1 MARKSPWQEFAEN
14 FQGVYGTF
22 QKIGQDIETG
32 RIMDDE
38 KFTAEGKAGAGLSGS
53 ALEKAR
59 YKALGDIYTK
69 YGNAKDGLAVRTQL
83 AGLESAERKNE
94 LDAATLQEQIKQNGL
109 LKSALMNAQVYST
122 TASGNNSNAS
132 ANNTNA
138 LTPYQI
144 AKLEADTDGVM
155 SQIAERNALLDGKV
169 AQQAATL
176 DATRAGI
183 GQTEAQTDEIT
194 QLLPGKVA
202 AQLAGLELTT
212 AQTNR
217 IEELLSGEKA
227 LQGQQL
233 KDAIAAIGLTEA
245 NTKRVLDL
253 LPGQIQAQTDASALS
268 GANLASVTAGT
279 AATEANT
286 AGQVLKNESDQA
298 AADIQAMETGFL
310 TQINDPAF
318 RAANNIETEEDAQA
332 ALLGLYK
339 NSNIPIERQMA
350 VETAMNKHG
359 LGQLQNVAAQNAQA
373 ARNELQTGGVA
384 GVIKWYDGVDDG
396 DKTKLDTRVVDGVHE
411 LFRIEGTGDN
421 RTETVLHSGASE
433 AELEAKLMGQITDPG
448 SGLEI
453 AASILEMR
461 SKEAGIGKD
470 EALTAQANATAE
482 FTIENTKGLAGSQAY
497 TKAQLDLANVRARE
511 IRAELRQNYTPEGKA
526 ELASQRDQKALDK
539 FLTENLPLLA
549 MNPDMDI
556 DALVEQF
563 LTSRQQTAITFDP
576 AD

>member
-1 MARKSPWQEFAEN
+1 MARKSGWQEFAEN

-22 QKIGQDIETG
+22 KQIGQDVETS

-53 ALEKAR
+53 ALDKAR

-69 YGNAKDGLAVRTQL
+69 YGNAKEGLAVRTQL
-83 AGLESAERKNE
+83 ADLDAKDRENTINQGIMKELAYLRGQGAVRNLDANSYASEGSGANSFSSAADR
-94 LDAATLQEQIKQNGL
+94 AATLNARL
-109 LKSALMNAQVYST
+109 LRMQ
-122 TASGNNSNAS
+122 
-132 ANNTNA
+132 
-138 LTPYQI
+138 
-144 AKLEADTDGVM
+144 ADTDGVM
-155 SQIAERNALLDGKV
+155 SETEERNRLLQGKV
-169 AQQAATL
+169 DQQAATL
-176 DATRAGI
+176 AATQAG
-183 GQTEAQTDEIT
+183 TDKTGAETDQIT

-202 AQLAGLELTT
+202 AQLADLNLTT

-217 IEELLSGEKA
+217 IETLLSGEEA

-233 KDAIAAIGLTEA
+233 KTAIANMGLTEA

-253 LPGQIQAQTDASALS
+253 LPGQIQAQTDASA
-268 GANLASVTAGT
+268 SVN
-279 AATEANT
+279 AAT
-286 AGQVLKNESDQA
+286 AGQVLSNEADQA
-298 AADIQAMETGFL
+298 AADIRAMEAGFL
-310 TQINDPAF
+310 TEINDPAF

-359 LGQLQNVAAQNAQA
+359 LGQLQNVAVETAQA
-373 ARNELQTGGVA
+373 AKNELQKGGLA

-396 DKTKLDTRVVDGVHE
+396 DATSLNTRVVDGVHE
-411 LFRIEGTGDN
+411 LFRIEGTGEN

-433 AELEAKLMGQITDPG
+433 AELEAKLMGQITNPG

-461 SKEAGIGKD
+461 STAATIDNKD
-470 EALTAQANATAE
+470 AQTQ
-482 FTIENTKGLAGSQAY
+482 FTLENTTGLAGNRAY
-497 TKAQLDLANVRARE
+497 TKAQLDLANVKARE
-511 IRAELRQNYTPEGKA
+511 IRAELRQKYTPEGKA

-539 FLTENLPLLA
+539 FLTDNLPLLA
-549 MNPDMDI
+549 LDDTLDV
-556 DALVEQF
+556 DALVQQF

>member
-22 QKIGQDIETG
+22 KQIGQDVETG

-38 KFTAEGKAGAGLSGS
+38 KFTAEGKAGAGLSGD

-83 AGLESAERKNE
+83 ADLESKDRENTINQGIMKELAYLRGQGAVRN
-94 LDAATLQEQIKQNGL
+94 LDANSYASEGAGLNSRSSADDRTATLAARL
-109 LKSALMNAQVYST
+109 LRMQ
-122 TASGNNSNAS
+122 
-132 ANNTNA
+132 
-138 LTPYQI
+138 
-144 AKLEADTDGVM
+144 ADTDGVM
-155 SQIAERNALLDGKV
+155 SQTEERNRLLQGKLD
-169 AQQAATL
+169 QQAATL
-176 DATRAGI
+176 AATNAST
-183 GQTEAQTDEIT
+183 GQTVAQTDEIT

-202 AQLAGLELTT
+202 GQLADLNLTT

-233 KDAIAAIGLTEA
+233 KTAIANIGLTEA

-253 LPGQIQAQTDASALS
+253 LPGQIQAQTDASGLS
-268 GANLASVTAGT
+268 AATVASVD
-279 AATEANT
+279 ANT
-286 AGQVLKNESDQA
+286 AGQLLDNETAQA
-298 AADIQAMETGFL
+298 AADIRAMETGFL

-339 NSNIPIERQMA
+339 SSNIPIERQMA
-350 VETAMNKHG
+350 VETALNKHG
-359 LGQLQNVAAQNAQA
+359 IGQLQNVAVETAQA
-373 ARNELQTGGVA
+373 AKNELQKGGLP
-384 GVIKWYDGVDDG
+384 GVIKWFDGVDDG
-396 DKTKLDTRVVDGVHE
+396 TKTQLDTRVVDGVHE
-411 LFRIEGTGDN
+411 LFKFSGTGSN

-433 AELEAKLMGQITDPG
+433 AELEAKLMGQITNPG

-461 SKEAGIGKD
+461 STAATIDNKD
-470 EALTAQANATAE
+470 AQTL
-482 FTIENTKGLAGSQAY
+482 FTVENTKGLAGNRAY
-497 TKAQLDLANVRARE
+497 TNAQLDLANVKARE
-511 IRAELRQNYTPEGKA
+511 IRAELRQKYTKEGKA
-526 ELASQRDQKALDK
+526 ELALQRDQKALDK
-539 FLTENLPLLA
+539 FLTDNLPILA
-549 MNPDMDI
+549 ASDMDV

-563 LTSRQQTAITFDP
+563 LTSRQQTSITFDP

>member
-22 QKIGQDIETG
+22 KQIGQDVETG
-32 RIMDDE
+32 RIMDD
-38 KFTAEGKAGAGLSGS
+38 KQFTAEGKAGAGLSGD

-69 YGNAKDGLAVRTQL
+69 YGNAKEGLAVRTQL
-83 AGLESAERKNE
+83 ADLDAKDRENTINQGIMKELAYLRGQGAVRNLDANSYASEGSGANSFSSAADR
-94 LDAATLQEQIKQNGL
+94 AATLNARL
-109 LKSALMNAQVYST
+109 LRMQ
-122 TASGNNSNAS
+122 
-132 ANNTNA
+132 
-138 LTPYQI
+138 
-144 AKLEADTDGVM
+144 ADTDGVM
-155 SQIAERNALLDGKV
+155 SEIAERNTLLDGKV

-176 DATRAGI
+176 AATNAG
-183 GQTEAQTDEIT
+183 TDKTGAETNQIT
-194 QLLPGKVA
+194 KLLPGKVA
-202 AQLAGLELTT
+202 GQLADLNLTT

-217 IEELLSGEKA
+217 IETLLSGEKA

-233 KDAIAAIGLTEA
+233 KTAVANMGLTEA
-245 NTKRVLDL
+245 QTQRVLDL
-253 LPGQIQAQTDASALS
+253 LPGQIQAQADASALS
-268 GANLASVTAGT
+268 GANLASVN
-279 AATEANT
+279 ANT
-286 AGQVLKNESDQA
+286 AGQVLSNEAEQA
-298 AADIQAMETGFL
+298 AADIKAMETGFL
-310 TQINDPAF
+310 TQINDPDF
-318 RAANNIETEEDAQA
+318 REANNIETEADAQA

-339 NSNIPIERQMA
+339 SSNIPIERQMA

-411 LFRIEGTGDN
+411 LFRIEGTGEN

-461 SKEAGIGKD
+461 STAATIDNKD
-470 EALTAQANATAE
+470 AQTL
-482 FTIENTKGLAGSQAY
+482 FTVENTKGLAGNRAY
-497 TKAQLDLANVRARE
+497 TEAQLDLANMKARE
-511 IRAELRQNYTPEGKA
+511 IRAELRQKYTTEGKA
-526 ELASQRDQKALDK
+526 ELKSQRDQKALDK

-549 MNPDMDI
+549 FDDNLDV

-563 LTSRQQTAITFDP
+563 LTSREQTAITFEEE
-576 AD
+576 

>member
-22 QKIGQDIETG
+22 QKIGQDVETG

-38 KFTAEGKAGAGLSGS
+38 QFTAEGKAGAGLSGG

-83 AGLESAERKNE
+83 ADLESKDRENTINQGIMKELAYLRGQGAVRN
-94 LDAATLQEQIKQNGL
+94 LDANSYASEGAGINSRSSAADRTATLNARL
-109 LKSALMNAQVYST
+109 LRMQ
-122 TASGNNSNAS
+122 
-132 ANNTNA
+132 
-138 LTPYQI
+138 
-144 AKLEADTDGVM
+144 ADTEDKL
-155 SQIAERNALLDGKV
+155 SATNRRNALLQSEIDQ
-169 AQQAATL
+169 AAATL
-176 DATRAGI
+176 AATNATTNK
-183 GQTEAQTDEIT
+183 TEAQTDEIT
-194 QLLPGKVA
+194 QLIPGKVA
-202 AQLAGLELTT
+202 AQLASLKLTT

-233 KDAIAAIGLTEA
+233 ATAIANMGLTEA

-268 GANLASVTAGT
+268 AANLGSVDAST
-279 AATEANT
+279 AATEAST
-286 AGQVLKNESDQA
+286 AAQVLKTQAAQA
-298 AADIQAMETGFL
+298 AADIRTLETGFL
-310 TQINDPAF
+310 TQINDPEF

-332 ALLGLYK
+332 ALIGLYK
-339 NSNIPIERQMA
+339 SSNIPIERQLAVEAALTKHGIGKLQNVA
-350 VETAMNKHG
+350 VETA
-359 LGQLQNVAAQNAQA
+359 QA
-373 ARNELQTGGVA
+373 AKNELQKGGLA
-384 GVIKWYDGVDDG
+384 GVIEWYDGVDDG
-396 DKTKLDTRVVDGVHE
+396 DATTLGTRVVDGVYE
-411 LFRIEGTGDN
+411 LFSSAGTGSN
-421 RTETVLHSGASE
+421 RTETILHSGASE
-433 AELEAKLMGQITDPG
+433 AELEAKLMGQITNPG

-461 SKEAGIGKD
+461 SKEAGIGKT
-470 EALTAQANATAE
+470 EALTEQANATAE
-482 FTIENTKGLAGSQAY
+482 FTRENTKGLEGQRAY
-497 TKAQLDLANVRARE
+497 TEAQLDLANVRARK
-511 IRAELRQNYTPEGKA
+511 IRAELRQNYTTEGKA
-526 ELASQRDQKALDK
+526 ELKVQADQKALDK

-549 MNPDMDI
+549 MDESMDI

>member
-38 KFTAEGKAGAGLSGS
+38 QFTAEGKAGAGLSGG

-83 AGLESAERKNE
+83 ADLESKDRENTINQGIMQE
-94 LDAATLQEQIKQNGL
+94 LAYLRGQGAVRNLDANSFASEGAGLNSRSSAADRAATLNARL
-109 LKSALMNAQVYST
+109 LRMQ
-122 TASGNNSNAS
+122 
-132 ANNTNA
+132 
-138 LTPYQI
+138 
-144 AKLEADTDGVM
+144 ADTQDTL
-155 SQIAERNALLDGKV
+155 SQTTRRDALLDSEV
-169 AQQAATL
+169 AQAAATL
-176 DATRAGI
+176 AGTNAQTD
-183 GQTEAQTDEIT
+183 QTEARTDEIT

-202 AQLAGLELTT
+202 AQLADLNLTT

-217 IEELLSGEKA
+217 IETLLSGEKA

-233 KDAIAAIGLTEA
+233 ATAIANMGLTEA
-245 NTKRVLDL
+245 QTKSVLDR

-268 GANLASVTAGT
+268 AANLASVNART
-279 AATEANT
+279 AAQVLETEA
-286 AGQVLKNESDQA
+286 AQA

-310 TQINDPAF
+310 TQINDPDF

-332 ALLGLYK
+332 ALLVLYK
-339 NSNIPIERQMA
+339 SSNIPIERQMA
-350 VETAMNKHG
+350 VETALTKHG
-359 LGQLQNVAAQNAQA
+359 IGKLQNVAVETAQA
-373 ARNELQTGGVA
+373 AKNELQKGGLA
-384 GVIKWYDGVDDG
+384 GVIEWYDGVDDG
-396 DKTKLDTRVVDGVHE
+396 DATTLGTRVVDGVYE
-411 LFRIEGTGDN
+411 LFSSAGTGSN
-421 RTETVLHSGASE
+421 RTETILHSGASE
-433 AELEAKLMGQITDPG
+433 AELEAKLMGQITNPG

-461 SKEAGIGKD
+461 SKEAGIGKTQ
-470 EALTAQANATAE
+470 ALTAQANATAE
-482 FTIENTKGLAGSQAY
+482 FTLENTKGLAGNRAY
-497 TKAQLDLANVRARE
+497 TKAQLDLANVKARE
-511 IRAELRQNYTPEGKA
+511 IRAEIRQKYTAAGKA
-526 ELASQRDQKALDK
+526 ELKVQADQKALDT

-549 MNPDMDI
+549 MDESLDI

>member
-22 QKIGQDIETG
+22 KQIGQDVETG

-38 KFTAEGKAGAGLSGS
+38 KFTAEGAAGAGLSGG

-83 AGLESAERKNE
+83 ADLESKDRENTINQGIMKE
-94 LDAATLQEQIKQNGL
+94 LAYLRGQGAVRNLDANSFASEGAGLNSRSSAADRAATLNARL
-109 LKSALMNAQVYST
+109 LRMQ
-122 TASGNNSNAS
+122 
-132 ANNTNA
+132 
-138 LTPYQI
+138 
-144 AKLEADTDGVM
+144 ADTDETL
-155 SQIAERNALLDGKV
+155 SQTARRDALLNSEIDQ
-169 AQQAATL
+169 AAATL
-176 DATRAGI
+176 RATEAGI
-183 GQTEAQTDEIT
+183 GQTVAQTDQIT

-202 AQLAGLELTT
+202 GQLADLDLTT

-233 KDAIAAIGLTEA
+233 KTAITNMGLTEA
-245 NTKRVLDL
+245 NTAKILGL
-253 LPGQIQAQTDASALS
+253 LPGQIQAQADASALS
-268 GANLASVTAGT
+268 GANLASVNAST
-279 AATEANT
+279 AAQVLETEA
-286 AGQVLKNESDQA
+286 AQA
-298 AADIQAMETGFL
+298 AADIRAMETGFL
-310 TQINDPAF
+310 TQINDPKF

-332 ALLGLYK
+332 ALIGLYK
-339 NSNIPIERQMA
+339 SSNIPIERQMA
-350 VETAMNKHG
+350 VETALTKHG
-359 LGQLQNVAAQNAQA
+359 IGKLQNVAVETAQA
-373 ARNELQTGGVA
+373 AKNELQKGGLA

-396 DKTKLDTRVVDGVHE
+396 DATSLNTRVVDGVYE
-411 LFRIEGTGDN
+411 LFRSSGTGSN

-433 AELEAKLMGQITDPG
+433 AELEAKLMGQITNPG

-461 SKEAGIGKD
+461 STAATIDNKD
-470 EALTAQANATAE
+470 AQTL
-482 FTIENTKGLAGSQAY
+482 FTVENTKGLAGNRAY
-497 TKAQLDLANVRARE
+497 TEAQLKLANMKARE
-511 IRAELRQNYTPEGKA
+511 IRAELRQKYTTEGKA
-526 ELASQRDQKALDK
+526 ELQLQRDQKALDK
-539 FLTENLPLLA
+539 FLTDNLPILTSS
-549 MNPDMDI
+549 DMDV
-556 DALVEQF
+556 DAMVNQF